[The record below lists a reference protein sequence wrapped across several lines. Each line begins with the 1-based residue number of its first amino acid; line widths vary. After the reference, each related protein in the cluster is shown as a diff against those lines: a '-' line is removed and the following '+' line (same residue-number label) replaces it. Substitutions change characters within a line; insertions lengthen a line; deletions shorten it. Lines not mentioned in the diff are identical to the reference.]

1 MTLSFYGPILGEFK
15 GCTAFVPPSMVNS
28 FCGFDFSCHL
38 CPKEKADGLPYRL
51 LLAREQYLT
60 LYLFTKR

>member
-38 CPKEKADGLPYRL
+38 CPKEKQTGCRVGFFLH
-51 LLAREQYLT
+51 ENNI
-60 LYLFTKR
+60 